1 MGYDV
6 LKVFGIPIYNFLF
19 LPSIIFLSTRLL
31 SRLHYIK
38 IGFFVACLSFFF
50 VISSIFT
57 LLFSL
62 PPSFSSHAIT
72 AILYL
77 TVPLFAYFC
86 SQSITL
92 NDLRCLALAYQ
103 SFYKL
108 FLISCLIYFVRV
120 PFFGF
125 YAPSIP
131 LLNRNGSM
139 NLLLILCL
147 ITQLS
152 YLLDSLL
159 CSKRL
164 TKLNY
169 RYYIPPTFLSLIGL
183 LSQSRTV
190 FLSSLLIL
198 LYPFICDIAKYVFLA
213 LKSQRIL
220 VTRSLILVSAT
231 LFLTFGI
238 LAVNTSLF
246 SRYSK
251 IMESLNVLGSVKPE
265 QLVVASALS
274 GDNSFD
280 VQRTS
285 MVLVATSVIKK
296 NPLFGSGAGL
306 VNYKAAVSKTDL
318 NVSKQA
324 LTSKPHSLILLWSSE
339 FGLIGL
345 FLLSL
350 IIYFSIFH
358 FTFSCAEPLSIFI
371 QSVAVVSVLNS
382 LVNQYY
388 FVAPLWILF
397 ICMVSSS
404 KLVNK
409 SILQAQP
416 SL

>member
-1 MGYDV
+1 
-6 LKVFGIPIYNFLF
+6 
-19 LPSIIFLSTRLL
+19 
-31 SRLHYIK
+31 
-38 IGFFVACLSFFF
+38 
-50 VISSIFT
+50 
-57 LLFSL
+57 
-62 PPSFSSHAIT
+62 
-72 AILYL
+72 
-77 TVPLFAYFC
+77 
-86 SQSITL
+86 
-92 NDLRCLALAYQ
+92 
-103 SFYKL
+103 
-108 FLISCLIYFVRV
+108 
-120 PFFGF
+120 
-125 YAPSIP
+125 
-131 LLNRNGSM
+131 
-139 NLLLILCL
+139 
-147 ITQLS
+147 
-152 YLLDSLL
+152 
-159 CSKRL
+159 
-164 TKLNY
+164 
-169 RYYIPPTFLSLIGL
+169 
-183 LSQSRTV
+183 
-190 FLSSLLIL
+190 
-198 LYPFICDIAKYVFLA
+198 
-213 LKSQRIL
+213 
-220 VTRSLILVSAT
+220 
-231 LFLTFGI
+231 
-238 LAVNTSLF
+238 
-246 SRYSK
+246 
-251 IMESLNVLGSVKPE
+251 MESLNVLGSVKPE